1 MDWGVFDGS
10 NMSSAELPNGLT
22 VKQEA
27 FACIFFEC
35 GNAAEAYRQA
45 YDVDESARDEWIY
58 VEASQLV
65 DHPKVARRLIELSEQ
80 AASLSI
86 YTRHKAMEELEEA
99 RVLAIKA
106 VQPAGAVSATN
117 AKVKLVGLD
126 RPKRIDLSSS
136 DGTMTPKPV
145 ANLTRLS
152 DKELKQ
158 LERLTDKATDTDGM
172 GTA

>member
-1 MDWGVFDGS
+1 MP
-10 NMSSAELPNGLT
+10 SAELPNGLT

-45 YDVDESARDEWIY
+45 YDVAENARDEWIY

-65 DHPKVARRLIELSEQ
+65 DHPKIAQRLIDLSEQ
-80 AASLSI
+80 AANLSI
-86 YTRHKAMEELEEA
+86 YTRHEAMRELEEA
-99 RVLAIKA
+99 RALALK
-106 VQPAGAVSATN
+106 VEQPAGAVSATN
-117 AKVKLVGLD
+117 AKIKLVGLD

-136 DGTMTPKPV
+136 DGTMTPQPAV
-145 ANLTRLS
+145 NLSGLT

-158 LERLTDKATDTDGM
+158 LERLTDKATNSEGV
-172 GTA
+172 GEA